1 MNVTIYALCCPS
13 SGEARYVGKTI
24 DTKTRLR
31 AHMSEKMNSYKKNWI
46 TSLAKKN
53 LLPVFKSLEVILD
66 SNDLDWQE
74 RERWWIA
81 KMREDGHRLTN
92 LEDGGVGGKILHEET
107 KTKISLANKGRK
119 PSPQTV
125 EASVAARKGKK
136 MSQETR
142 DKMSK
147 SHKGVKP
154 SPQTLA
160 ASVLACKGKRMS
172 QEAKDHLSRIKTGT
186 KRPEHEK
193 QKISESMKKLH
204 RTGEHTSK
212 LKLALI
218 ATRTKLDIERLI
230 KRDPKWFRKF
240 LTSAVPQT
248 PRSTRFCCRPSWAG
262 P

>member
-136 MSQETR
+136 MSNETR
-142 DKMSK
+142 LKMSI
-147 SHKGVKP
+147 SRAGRGP
-154 SPQTLA
+154 SPETIA
-160 ASVLACKGKRMS
+160 ASVKASKGRKMS
-172 QEAKDHLSRIKTGT
+172 QKTRDCLLKANTGRR
-186 KRPEHEK
+186 RPEHEK
-193 QKISESMKKLH
+193 HKISESMKLVRKTKDHQDKLIF
-204 RTGEHTSK
+204 K
-212 LKLALI
+212 LVYA
-218 ATRTKLDIERLI
+218 RTKVDIRRLI
-230 KRDPKWFRKF
+230 KFDPEWFREF
-240 LTSAVPQT
+240 LIGSARK
-248 PRSTRFCCRPSWAG
+248 PRPK
-262 P
+262 

>member
-1 MNVTIYALCCPS
+1 MNVTIYALCCPLTD
-13 SGEARYVGKTI
+13 AVRYVGKTI
-24 DTKTRLR
+24 DAETRLR
-31 AHMSEKMNSYKKNWI
+31 AHMSEKKNGYKRNWI
-46 TSLAKKN
+46 TSLSKKG
-53 LLPVFKSLEVILD
+53 LKPVFRELEIIMD

-74 RERWWIA
+74 RERWWIT
-81 KMREDGHRLTN
+81 KMKEDGHRLTN
-92 LEDGGVGGKILHEET
+92 LEDGGVGGKIIHEKT
-107 KTKISLANKGRK
+107 KLKISLANKGRK
-119 PSPQTV
+119 PAPQTIA
-125 EASVAARKGKK
+125 ASVAARKGKK

-142 DKMSK
+142 LKMSI
-147 SHKGVKP
+147 SRAGRGP
-154 SPQTLA
+154 SPETIA
-160 ASVLACKGKRMS
+160 ASVKASKGKKMS
-172 QEAKDHLSRIKTGT
+172 QETRDRLLKVNTGR

-248 PRSTRFCCRPSWAG
+248 PRSTRFCCRPSWVG